1 MIKFYSHIVTV
12 QSLIIELDQMDLS
25 DKEKLH
31 LANLL
36 DSTFHHTILD
46 AILRELNEEDK
57 TIFVK
62 LHAENDSKKFWEFL
76 NKKVD
81 NIEDKIK
88 SAAAQ
93 LTKELHKDIKEAKGL
108 KKV

>member
-31 LANLL
+31 LAHLL

-46 AILRELNEEDK
+46 AILGELNEEDK
-57 TIFVK
+57 AIFVK
-62 LHAENDSKKFWEFL
+62 LHAGNDSQKFWEFL

-88 SAAAQ
+88 MAAKQ
-93 LTKELHKDIKEAKGL
+93 LTEQLHKDIKEAK
-108 KKV
+108 KIKN